1 MSETA
6 AEIFQV
12 FLVVYISPLHKY
24 FILYYIFAR
33 LTRVSVVL
41 LVFFALKLVYLKRTA
56 TFSSVFSMPKTKD
69 DDDPCEYE
77 EKMNEN
83 MPNRNRDFL
92 EGMLTL

>member
-1 MSETA
+1 
-6 AEIFQV
+6 
-12 FLVVYISPLHKY
+12 
-24 FILYYIFAR
+24 
-33 LTRVSVVL
+33 VL
-41 LVFFALKLVYLKRTA
+41 LVFFALKLLYLKRTA

-69 DDDPCEYE
+69 DDDLCEYE